1 MILLLAVIL
10 FIRSPWGQGILVDK
24 ATSYLEGKTGAQV
37 GIDRL
42 FVTFSGNIFLENFF
56 ISDVNGDTLI
66 YSKDLEAG
74 VAFVPLIR
82 TGAIHVSKFEWE
94 GLKARIKRP
103 EDTGAFNFD
112 YILTSFASTDPDSS
126 TVAGSEQDST
136 SLSISLS
143 PVSLRDFDISYQDEV
158 LGIETSLALGDF
170 ELNMPELDLNAFSFG
185 IKDIQLSNTQIKYK
199 QTKAFPPSEASS
211 EGSTLPKIKIENLGL
226 HEISLIYD
234 NQVDQQFAELEVIN
248 LGISAPSLDLVNQ
261 DILIESIQL
270 SDSKILFHDF
280 SPSTTSLDEPQDS
293 APFSWPDWKVKLRSL
308 VLENNT
314 IDYKTSD
321 SKITEGVF
329 NPEVLLLQDL
339 NLAISDVLLENEKAS
354 LNLKSLSFREGS
366 GFQLRDFILNGSV
379 ENTKAVVKQLFVST
393 NYSQL
398 NSTGNFSYPSI
409 QTLIDSPEETL
420 INLSVD
426 QFSLDVRD
434 SYFFAPE
441 LTSDTLIQ
449 ELATAPFA
457 GNLAISGGLSKLEIP
472 AFQLNWSET
481 DFYTKGSVRSP
492 LNLDSL
498 YVDFPQIELNT
509 NKKSLQLFA
518 SESDFGITFP
528 DSIGITAQAKGSI
541 NDLIASLDLQ
551 TDLGQVLLDAG
562 YKDQGLVAF
571 DVNLQVQQLQVGTL
585 LQNPDLDTL
594 SMEINA
600 KGQGNSIYDL
610 TAQLESHFDKL
621 NLYGS
626 DYSGLQLNGQ
636 LANGDGDV
644 SLILDSEYLDFD
656 LISSIQLDSVNS
668 KVGFNLN
675 LKGADFNKLG
685 FSPKEF
691 RARLQ
696 MEGNFEGN
704 PDNFQAFIGLSD
716 GLVLYDKKTYPTG
729 NLNIESLVKPDS
741 TSLIIESD
749 IVKGFVHTNTNPA
762 SLGIALENHFLN
774 YLAVNDSLNT
784 ELDSGIVMNMDLS
797 IFESPLLNEVLLQGL
812 EQLDSGR
819 VQLAYYQDL
828 DSLDAVVSFPYINFS
843 GTEIDSLEFN
853 VHSNLSNLNMEL
865 GFLNLVA
872 GPLNMDETS
881 LTGVMEDSRIYFDF
895 SSYNETEPV
904 FHISSDLGLLGDT
917 ISFHINPENLLL
929 KKNQWVI
936 PENNQILYSSNNL
949 DFQNFSFTQNGQEL
963 SFKKNIEGFTDEN
976 IAVLFQ
982 NFRLSTFTSLL
993 NPDELLVGGKMDGQL
1008 VVENPFGAIGLMG
1021 NLKIDSLKAVGVSL
1035 GNLSLDATAESL
1047 GNYNLALTLRD
1058 DGIDLDVNGQFV
1070 ANESGGEFD
1079 LKLDLI
1085 KAEMKKIAALSQDQ
1099 ILDASGYL
1107 QGTIS
1112 ANGTTNS
1119 PNYQGEF
1126 QFFETS
1132 FVPAQLSTKYLLS
1145 NEKIQ
1150 ADNDGIYFNQFTV
1163 KDTDN
1168 NTFTV
1173 DGTVTTT
1180 DLNNPGFD
1188 LSLIAKNFMV
1198 VNSTDQENELLF
1210 GRGTIDADVTI
1221 QGDLNLPIVRA
1232 NLNIKENTNL
1242 TMLIPESQLDLVER
1256 DGVVLFVN
1264 KENPDD
1270 ILTSQTEQSTTAFL
1284 GYDIQASLKTDPKAK
1299 FTVIIDPKTGD
1310 NLLISGSANLR
1321 MDITPNGRITLSGDY
1336 EISDGHYE
1344 MSLYNLISK
1353 KFLINP
1359 GSRITWNGD
1368 PMDANMDIRA
1378 IYEVDASASALMS
1391 SQLTGSSQS
1400 TKSQYQR
1407 RLPFLVYLNVDGE
1420 LLRPEISFAL
1430 DMPENER
1437 GAFGGNVYSQVLQIN
1452 DQEDEL
1458 NKQVFSLLVLNRF
1471 FPSRGSDGSNGGAET
1486 IARSSASQI
1495 LSDQMNALSSKLF
1508 GDSGFQL
1515 GFDVDTYE
1523 DYQSGSSQNRT
1534 DLNIN
1539 AQQTLFN
1546 DRLIVEVGSQVGLEG
1561 SSQEPEQSNAI
1572 LANVSFEYILTE
1584 DGRWR
1589 VRVFRKNQYESI
1601 IDGQLVVTGGGL
1613 IFNREFNEFYELW
1626 HKSKQAL
1633 EESNS
1638 IDSTNKGKE
1647 ENEN

>member
-24 ATSYLEGKTGAQV
+24 AISYLEDKTGAQV

-42 FVTFSGNIFLENFF
+42 FVTFSGNIFLENFY
-56 ISDVNGDTLI
+56 ISDVNGDTLV
-66 YSKDLEAG
+66 YSRNLEAG
-74 VAFVPLIR
+74 VAFIPLIQ

-94 GLKARIKRP
+94 GLKARIKRS

-112 YILTSFASTDPDSS
+112 YILNSFASTEADSS
-126 TVAGSEQDST
+126 TIAGSESDST
-136 SLSISLS
+136 SLNITLS
-143 PVSLRDFDISYQDEV
+143 PISFQDFDIMYQDEV
-158 LGIETSLALGDF
+158 LGIETSLVLGDLK
-170 ELNMPELDLNAFSFG
+170 LNIPELDLNAFSFG
-185 IKDIQLSNTQIKYK
+185 IEDIQLSKTQIKYK
-199 QTKAFPPSEASS
+199 QTKVFPPSEASS
-211 EGSTLPKIKIENLGL
+211 EDSTLPIIKIKNLGL

-234 NQVDQQFAELEVIN
+234 NQVNQQFAELEIDDF
-248 LGISAPSLDLVNQ
+248 GISAPFIDLVNHH
-261 DILIESIQL
+261 ILVESIQL
-270 SDSKILFHDF
+270 SDSKVLFHDF
-280 SPSTTSLDEPQDS
+280 SPSTASSDKPQDS
-293 APFSWPDWKVKLRSL
+293 APFSWPDWRVKLSSL

-321 SKITEGVF
+321 SKITKGVF
-329 NPEVLLLQDL
+329 NPEVLLLEDL
-339 NLAISDVLLENEKAS
+339 GLEISDILLENEKVS
-354 LNLKSLSFREGS
+354 LNVKSLSFLEGS
-366 GFQLRDFILNGSV
+366 GFRVRDLILNGSV
-379 ENTKAVVKQLFVST
+379 GNNGAEINQFFVST
-393 NYSQL
+393 NNSQL
-398 NSTGNFSYPSI
+398 KSTGNFTYRSI
-409 QTLIDSPEETL
+409 QQLIDFPEEVL
-420 INLSVD
+420 VNLSVD

-434 SYFFAPE
+434 SYFFVPDLAK
-441 LTSDTLIQ
+441 DTLIQ
-449 ELATAPFA
+449 ELAKAPFV
-457 GNLAISGGLSKLEIP
+457 GNLAINGGLSNLEIP
-472 AFQLNWSET
+472 SFQLNWGET
-481 DFYTKGSVRSP
+481 DFYTKGTVRSP
-492 LNLDSL
+492 LELDSL
-498 YVDFPQIELNT
+498 YVDFPQIELST
-509 NKKSLQLFA
+509 NKNSLQLFV
-518 SESDFGITFP
+518 SESDFGIAFP
-528 DSIGITAQAKGSI
+528 NKIDITAHAKGFM
-541 NDLIASLDLQ
+541 NELIASLDLQ
-551 TDLGQVLLDAG
+551 TDLGQVLLDAA
-562 YKDQGLVAF
+562 YKDQELLEF
-571 DVNLQVQQLQVGTL
+571 DVNLQVEKLLLGTL
-585 LQNPDLDTL
+585 LQNSDLDTL

-600 KGQGNSIYDL
+600 KGQGSSIYDL
-610 TAQLESHFDKL
+610 TAQLESHFDQL

-636 LANGDGDV
+636 LVEGDGDIN
-644 SLILDSEYLDFD
+644 LILDSEYLDFD
-656 LISSIQLDSVNS
+656 LISSIQLDSINS
-668 KVGFNLN
+668 KVRLNLD
-675 LKGADFNKLG
+675 LKGADFYKLG
-685 FSPKEF
+685 FSSKEF
-691 RARLQ
+691 RARLKI
-696 MEGNFEGN
+696 EGNFEGN
-704 PDNFQAFIGLSD
+704 PDEFQTTIALSN
-716 GLVLYDKKTYPTG
+716 GLVLYDKKTYPIG
-729 NLNIESLVKPDS
+729 FLNLESLVKPDS
-741 TSLIIESD
+741 TSLTIESD
-749 IVKGFVHTNTNPA
+749 IVRGFVQTNTNPS
-762 SLGIALENHFLN
+762 SLGVALENHFLN
-774 YLAVNDSLNT
+774 YIAVKDSSNT

-819 VQLAYYQDL
+819 VQLAFFQDL
-828 DSLDAVVSFPYINFS
+828 DSLDALVSFPYINFS
-843 GTEIDSLEFN
+843 GTEVDSLEFN

-865 GFLNLVA
+865 GFLNLIA
-872 GPLNMDETS
+872 GPLNMDKTS

-895 SSYNETEPV
+895 ASYNETEQV

-929 KKNQWVI
+929 KKNLWVI
-936 PENNQILYSSNNL
+936 PENNQVLYANNNL
-949 DFQNFSFTQNGQEL
+949 DFQNFSFSQNGQEL
-963 SFKKNIEGFTDEN
+963 SIKKNIEGFTDEN

-993 NPDELLVGGKMDGQL
+993 NPEEILVGGKMNGQL

-1021 NLKIDSLKAVGVSL
+1021 NLKIDSLQAVGVSI

-1047 GNYNLALTLRD
+1047 GNYNLALKLRD
-1058 DGIDLDVNGQFV
+1058 DGIDLDVNSQFV
-1070 ANESGGEFD
+1070 ANESGGEID

-1085 KAEMKKIAALSQDQ
+1085 KAEMKKIAALSHDQ

-1112 ANGTTNS
+1112 ASGTTSS
-1119 PNYQGEF
+1119 PSYQGEF
-1126 QFFETS
+1126 QFHETS
-1132 FVPAQLSTKYLLS
+1132 FVPAQLSTKYILS
-1145 NEKIQ
+1145 DEKIQ
-1150 ADNDGIYFNQFTV
+1150 ADNDGIYLDQFTV
-1163 KDTDN
+1163 KDTDD
-1168 NTFTV
+1168 NTFII

-1180 DLNNPGFD
+1180 DISNPGFD
-1188 LSLIAKNFMV
+1188 LHLIAKNFMV
-1198 VNSTDQENELLF
+1198 VNSTNQDNELLY

-1221 QGDLNLPIVRA
+1221 EGDLNLPIVRA
-1232 NLNIKENTNL
+1232 NLNVKENTNL

-1336 EISDGHYE
+1336 EISNGHYE

-1589 VRVFRKNQYESI
+1589 IRVFRKNQYESI

-1626 HKSKQAL
+1626 KKAEKMP
-1633 EESNS
+1633 EESKTM
-1638 IDSTNKGKE
+1638 DSTNKGKE
-1647 ENEN
+1647 ENEK